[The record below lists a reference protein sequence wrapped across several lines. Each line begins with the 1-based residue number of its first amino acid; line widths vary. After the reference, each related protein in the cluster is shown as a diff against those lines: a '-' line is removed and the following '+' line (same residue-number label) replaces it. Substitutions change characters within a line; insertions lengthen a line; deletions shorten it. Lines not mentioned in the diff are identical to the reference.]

1 MIDSAVKL
9 NAALLAL
16 SLAVPVGLTATGLPP
31 AAAQEATTTQLTP
44 AQANAAT
51 KLLLDALKKKDGD
64 GLHAKLADSVK
75 GSVTVEAV
83 QRRLDE
89 KAAISD
95 TRIVSVASGYSD
107 TTVDAVVTTA
117 EGDQP
122 LILILDEE
130 GKLLAWKWVG
140 EAIPI
145 ETTALSFAEELAAG
159 RWVQARSRLELNF
172 QKELAPGDLKRKWT
186 KLERVS
192 GGFVKVKDAVV
203 ASAGG
208 DQQLVLV
215 SVEFGKATSNL
226 FVIFDENGRIIN
238 VDISRDFV

>member
-1 MIDSAVKL
+1 MKL

-31 AAAQEATTTQLTP
+31 AAAQEATSTSLTP
-44 AQANAAT
+44 AQAKAASE
-51 KLLLDALKKKDGD
+51 LLLDALKSRDGA
-64 GLHAKLADSVK
+64 GLHGKLADSVK
-75 GSVTVEAV
+75 GSVSIEAV
-83 QRRLDE
+83 QRRLDA
-89 KAAISD
+89 KASITD
-95 TRIVSVASGYSD
+95 TSIVTVAPGYSD

-117 EGDQP
+117 EGDKP

-140 EAIPI
+140 ESLPI
-145 ETTALSFAEELAAG
+145 ESTALRFTEELAAG
-159 RWVQARSRLELNF
+159 RWVQARSRLELSF

-192 GGFVKVKDAVV
+192 GGFVKVKDAVI

-226 FVIFDENGRIIN
+226 FVIFDAKGRIIN